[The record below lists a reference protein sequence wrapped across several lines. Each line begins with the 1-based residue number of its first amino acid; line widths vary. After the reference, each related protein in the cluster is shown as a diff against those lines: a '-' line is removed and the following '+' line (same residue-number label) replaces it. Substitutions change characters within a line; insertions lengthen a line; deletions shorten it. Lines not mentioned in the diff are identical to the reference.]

1 MGVHVAEYNY
11 NHRDELIEK
20 NLHSNQVA
28 SVWGWLQSV
37 DYSYNAQG
45 WLTGINTYANS
56 ATVGVPALCSP
67 SMPNPATPTRTQY
80 NETSDAFYMDIRYD
94 NTFGGISGSIQ
105 KGGNIAQLAYRV
117 RGRETHI
124 YSYAYDYLNRL
135 TSATFNEYSDAGS
148 ITNSNKYNESLTYD
162 LRGNIQTLQRTGY
175 YQDGATCTYG
185 QIDNLSYTYTANTN
199 RVHRIQDAVTT
210 TGATARGFN
219 PNGQGATNN
228 AMTYDINGNLNKN
241 NYKNVSTISYNHLNL
256 PTLITFSGNNSI
268 EFLYDAAGTKLR
280 KTVRT
285 NGTVTYV
292 QDYLAGGIEYRQN
305 GAGSKRAESVFHPE
319 GRYFN
324 VNAEVSTTISW
335 RREYNIKDHLG
346 NTRVVI
352 TDRDADG
359 VLDITGSAATN
370 EVLQEQHYYAF
381 GLGFEGPWVQ
391 NDAASRDNKYLYNGK
406 ELNDD
411 FGLNWNDY
419 GARWYDAA
427 VGRWGAVD
435 PSAEQYYSL
444 SPFVYAANNPISII
458 DPDGRE
464 IEYGNITKEEKRIF
478 KQRIRNLVRQSE
490 TFRALWSDLKK
501 STYVHTINIERN
513 SSKSSNVAL
522 KDPKAYE
529 SGENR
534 GTDININLNQTN
546 MDGEVPNEIV
556 IGHEIGHAWRNDQ
569 GKVNRALPEPPSAEE
584 LTKPGAATAYNE
596 RLNKVSNDNHNR
608 EEIEASHIENI
619 IRAEMSIPLREQ
631 YRNLTRLVPQYDKN
645 GKLQPT
651 YRSEKYDPSTIK
663 QGYDYYRQGP
673 HHYQNLKEKY

>member
-1 MGVHVAEYNY
+1 MGSHIAEYNY

-20 NLHSNQVA
+20 NLHSNQQPVT
-28 SVWGWLQSV
+28 VWGWLQSV

-56 ATVGVPALCSP
+56 ATVGVPTLCSP
-67 SMPNPATPTRTQY
+67 SMPNPATPTRTVY

-94 NTFGGISGSIQ
+94 NTFGGVAGSIQ
-105 KGGNIAQLAYRV
+105 KAGNIAQLAYRI

-135 TSATFNEYSDAGS
+135 SSATFNEYSDAGS

-175 YQDGATCTYG
+175 YQNGSTCTYG
-185 QIDNLSYTYTANTN
+185 QIDNLTYTYTSNTN

-241 NYKNVSTISYNHLNL
+241 NYKNASAITYNHLNL

-285 NGTVTYV
+285 NGSVTYV

-305 GAGSKRAESVFHPE
+305 GTGSKRVESVFHPE

-352 TDRDADG
+352 TDRDGDG

-391 NDAASRDNKYLYNGK
+391 NDGASRDNRYLYNGK

-411 FGLNWNDY
+411 FGLGWNDY

-427 VGRWGAVD
+427 VGRWNGVD
-435 PSAEQYYSL
+435 PKAQKYINL
-444 SPFVYAANNPISII
+444 SGFAYVGNNPMIYW
-458 DPDGRE
+458 DPNGMEWATAADAA
-464 IEYGNITKEEKRIF
+464 TA
-478 KQRIRNLVRQSE
+478 QS
-490 TFRALWSDLKK
+490 LGSDLKSRK
-501 STYVHTINIERN
+501 KELDNT
-513 SSKSSNVAL
+513 
-522 KDPKAYE
+522 
-529 SGENR
+529 
-534 GTDININLNQTN
+534 
-546 MDGEVPNEIV
+546 
-556 IGHEIGHAWRNDQ
+556 
-569 GKVNRALPEPPSAEE
+569 VNRLNSEKERISSD
-584 LTKPGAATAYNE
+584 TKLSDE
-596 RLNKVSNDNHNR
+596 KKKSKLD
-608 EEIEASHIENI
+608 
-619 IRAEMSIPLREQ
+619 
-631 YRNLTRLVPQYDKN
+631 
-645 GKLQPT
+645 KLQSRLSEAEAQQKEVESSIVELDILGKSKEISVTFNISSDQPEALT
-651 YRSEKYDPSTIK
+651 YKNTQGQIQIDYGGGSAILVHELVHAYQILKGIIIANGGKKVIQPMIICQRSKWRIVDSSHFKTQVCQHLQK
-663 QGYDYYRQGP
+663 
-673 HHYQNLKEKY
+673 L